1 MSELHLYD
9 FGVFV
14 ELSPDEEEKQ
24 LLENNIQ
31 VAISQQAIDLEDAID
46 LREIKNVKLANRL
59 LKIRRAKKVERDQR
73 LQQENMRVQAQANA
87 QAAQQAAQTEMQK
100 QQAEMQMEMQ
110 LEEQKSKLKSQEMMM
125 EADLKKQLMDHDFA
139 INLRLNK
146 MEVDAIQAKDMEK
159 EDRKDVRTK
168 IQATQQSQL
177 IEQRNKDLPP
187 TNFES
192 KFDNIMSGVGT
203 GIGVYGN
210 LNFY

>member
-1 MSELHLYD
+1 
-9 FGVFV
+9 
-14 ELSPDEEEKQ
+14 
-24 LLENNIQ
+24 
-31 VAISQQAIDLEDAID
+31 
-46 LREIKNVKLANRL
+46 
-59 LKIRRAKKVERDQR
+59 
-73 LQQENMRVQAQANA
+73 MRVQAQANA
-87 QAAQQAAQTEMQK
+87 QAAQQAAQTEVQK

-125 EADLKKQLMDHDFA
+125 EADLKKQLMDHEFA

-146 MEVDAIQAKDMEK
+146 MEVDAVQSKDMEK
-159 EDRKDVRTK
+159 EDRKDERTK

-203 GIGVYGN
+203 GIG
-210 LNFY
+210 L